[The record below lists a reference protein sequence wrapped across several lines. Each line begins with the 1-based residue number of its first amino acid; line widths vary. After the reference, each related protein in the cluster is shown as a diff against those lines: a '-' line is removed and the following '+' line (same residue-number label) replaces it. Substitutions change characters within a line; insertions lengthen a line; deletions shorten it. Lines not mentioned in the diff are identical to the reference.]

1 MAGGVGD
8 DVADA
13 ADAGAEAAL
22 LTEIGTVSR
31 LLLLLLLLPP
41 PPPPPLLL
49 LDLGWFSVDGDI
61 AADFSVRGDEGAR
74 RC

>member
-22 LTEIGTVSR
+22 LTEIETVSR
-31 LLLLLLLLPP
+31 LLLLLLPPP

-49 LDLGWFSVDGDI
+49 LDLGWFSVDGDV